1 LGVIIFTLK
10 PEQTSSSTVKQNN
23 QNEQGDE
30 GGGELK
36 SSGLTEG
43 SKAANKVEG
52 MTTSANDEAF
62 LDMAELRKNYPDG
75 VRYLSVDSA
84 DLSPEQKSML

>member
-1 LGVIIFTLK
+1 MKWPKNLFVIVFVLVVLGVIIFTLR

-23 QNEQGDE
+23 QNEQGYG

-62 LDMAELRKNYPDG
+62 LG
-75 VRYLSVDSA
+75 V
-84 DLSPEQKSML
+84 